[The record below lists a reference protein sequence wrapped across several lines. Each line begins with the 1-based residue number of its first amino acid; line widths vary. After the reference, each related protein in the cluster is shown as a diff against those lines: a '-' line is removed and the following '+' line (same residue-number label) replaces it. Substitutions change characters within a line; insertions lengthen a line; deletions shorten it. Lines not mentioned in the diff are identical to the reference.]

1 MSKLHKVLLAAALAF
16 SLVGLVVL
24 TIQNPVSDTLGSVA
38 RGGEYQA
45 TTTSTMG
52 TNKHQLIQS
61 AYNSSSVTL
70 GSIVVASTSATT
82 IKIWNATST
91 TDIASTTL
99 GTLKASVAEGTYTF
113 DLILTRGLILEIPT
127 GFNGNYIITHR

>member
-1 MSKLHKVLLAAALAF
+1 MSKLHKVLLAVAVAT
-16 SLVGLVVL
+16 SLTAVVL
-24 TIQNPVSDTLGSVA
+24 ATNNPVSNTLGSVVQ
-38 RGGEYQA
+38 GGEYQA

-82 IKIWNATST
+82 IKVWNATST